1 MTKQKKGILLNLK
14 DKLNEVTDTKFGGH
28 EESALMR
35 NIRILENQ
43 LDKVHS
49 LNLKKKLK
57 I

>member
-43 LDKVHS
+43 LDKVTIM
-49 LNLKKKLK
+49 NLKKKK
-57 I
+57 